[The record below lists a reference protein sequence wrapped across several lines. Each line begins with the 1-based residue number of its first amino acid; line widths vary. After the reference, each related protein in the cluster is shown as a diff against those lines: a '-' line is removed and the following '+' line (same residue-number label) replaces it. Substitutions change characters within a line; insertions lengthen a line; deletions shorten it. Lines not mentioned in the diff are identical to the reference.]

1 MASLKQVISL
11 SEDNSKPL
19 LVPPTL
25 FYRYDK
31 HQQAKRQLY
40 HLLRGALLG
49 RQLRARRKHK
59 HFMKLRPQIVDLLD
73 RLSAL
78 YHHSERCKSIAKFK
92 MLLNGLNQNQAAIK
106 IQKVW
111 RGFRAWQE
119 YRNVRA
125 KMSITAS
132 PYRDSKAR
140 ILEQSDYLLQKSSE
154 ARSENNVKW
163 TSIL

>member
-1 MASLKQVISL
+1 MSLNEDEFLDPRHKVKSKNKLSNIVEVPRRKERLSLNANHPRKPSLKNKT
-11 SEDNSKPL
+11 EAE
-19 LVPPTL
+19 
-25 FYRYDK
+25 
-31 HQQAKRQLY
+31 HELY
-40 HLLRGALLG
+40 GYHKQEQEYHAATTIQRIFRGYLT
-49 RQLRARRKHK
+49 RKYIKECFQH
-59 HFMKLRPQIVDLLD
+59 
-73 RLSAL
+73 
-78 YHHSERCKSIAKFK
+78 
-92 MLLNGLNQNQAAIK
+92 NAAIK